1 MSVKVATHE
10 WVKDLLK
17 KIKARGGFGGG
28 GAGTQGPPG
37 PQGPAGADG
46 FSPAITAATVPEGVR
61 LTITTKSGQST
72 ATVPKGADGATGPP
86 GPKGADAVAGFLTEA
101 QYAALPQEQKSA
113 NTYFI
118 VAG

>member
-72 ATVPKGADGATGPP
+72 ATVPKGAD
-86 GPKGADAVAGFLTEA
+86 AVAGFLTEA
-101 QYAALPQEQKSA
+101 QYAALPQEQKIA